1 MYGWRARI
9 GLILPIDNAVMEPEL
24 YSLGLQGVDFFG
36 ARLTTSERN
45 EMPDNG
51 IAIAPVFKEMGADL
65 IVYACAETTFMR
77 GIDGNEM
84 IASAIT
90 SKTGLP
96 SITPIGAMFEAL
108 RSLAAKNIALV
119 APYTEPRT
127 QHLKNFIEQS
137 GFSVVTYATR
147 DFSDGLVGPGE
158 WYETNLQPPHV
169 AYRMA
174 KGLGVRAG
182 DIDAMVI
189 AATNFRTFE
198 IIAELEQDLGV
209 PVITSNQAILWA
221 ALRLLQLPLQDPRL
235 GRLGC
240 TQDPPL
246 EAGRP

>member
-24 YSLGLQGVDFFG
+24 YSVGLKGVDFFG
-36 ARLTTSERN
+36 ARLTTSERS

-51 IAIAPVFKEMGADL
+51 ITIAPVFKEMGADL

-77 GIDGNEM
+77 GIDGNEI

-96 SITPIGAMFEAL
+96 SVTPIGAMLEAL
-108 RSLAAKNIALV
+108 RFLEARNIAIV
-119 APYTEPRT
+119 APYTEQRAND
-127 QHLKNFIEQS
+127 LKSFFGQS
-137 GFSVVTYATR
+137 GFSVVSHATR

-158 WYETNLQPPHV
+158 WYETNLQPPQV

-198 IIAELEQDLGV
+198 IIADLERDLGV

-221 ALRLLQLPLQDPRL
+221 ALRSLRLPLEDPRL
-235 GRLGC
+235 GTLGRM
-240 TQDPPL
+240 QAPIL
-246 EAGRP
+246 EAGRL